1 MKKYGFIFALLALV
15 VGLALT
21 INSIVK
27 GLYVE
32 MAVFATLTSMAIFY
46 LLLQLLINRQKK
58 KGIVLRPVPTLNP
71 PLPDEMILS
80 PGIDK
85 VFRYMWKHIKLIAVV
100 SLIFIL
106 GYVCWIVKTEDTLA
120 IIYFSFC
127 LGIVLDSVIF
137 LFYRKLK
144 NKQQP
149 MAEALQQ

>member
-1 MKKYGFIFALLALV
+1 MKKIGFIVALLALV
-15 VGLALT
+15 LGLAFT

-32 MAVFATLTSMAIFY
+32 MAIFATMASMAIFY
-46 LLLQLLINRQKK
+46 LLFQLLINRQKK
-58 KGIVLRPVPTLNP
+58 KGIVPRPVPTLNP

-85 VFRYMWKHIKLIAVV
+85 IFRYVWKHIKLIAVV
-100 SLIFIL
+100 SIIFIL
-106 GYVCWIVKTEDTLA
+106 SYNCWIVKTEDTLA

-137 LFYRKLK
+137 LFYKKLK
-144 NKQQP
+144 HKKEP
-149 MAEALQQ
+149 MAEAL